1 MGRGKRFML
10 WFMGIFYVLAGVAH
24 FVRTD
29 AYMLMMPP
37 YLPAH
42 RELILLSGVA
52 EVVLGLAVLVPRTR
66 RLAAWGIILLL
77 IAIFPAN
84 LHIAMHDVPLFGAT
98 HGAGIWNWVRLPF
111 QGVLIAWA
119 WWYTQAAPGLRPGA
133 ERNSERES
141 LGGTCDRHAAAS
153 TAGAANETAPIRQ
166 GLGSPRL

>member
-29 AYMLMMPP
+29 AYMPMMPP
-37 YLPAH
+37 YLPAP

-52 EVVLGLAVLVPRTR
+52 EVVLGVAVLVPQTR

-84 LHIAMHDVPLFGAT
+84 LHVAMHDVPLFGAT
-98 HGAGIWNWVRLPF
+98 QGAGIWNWVRLPF

-119 WWYTQAAPGLRPGA
+119 WSYTRSDPRLRLGS
-133 ERNSERES
+133 ERNGEREAS
-141 LGGTCDRHAAAS
+141 GGTRDRHAAAS
-153 TAGAANETAPIRQ
+153 QAGAANEARYD
-166 GLGSPRL
+166 

>member
-29 AYMLMMPP
+29 AYMPMMPP

-42 RELILLSGVA
+42 RELVLLSGVA
-52 EVVLGLAVLVPRTR
+52 EVVLGLAVLAPQTR

-153 TAGAANETAPIRQ
+153 TAGAANEIRQ
-166 GLGSPRL
+166 

>member
-1 MGRGKRFML
+1 MSGGKRFML
-10 WFMGIFYVLAGVAH
+10 WFIGIFYVLAGIAH

-29 AYMLMMPP
+29 AYMPMMPP

-52 EVVLGLAVLVPRTR
+52 EVVLGLAVLVPQTR

-98 HGAGIWNWVRLPF
+98 QGAGIWNWVRLPF

-119 WWYTQAAPGLRPGA
+119 WWYTQADPRLRLG
-133 ERNSERES
+133 SERTEHES
-141 LGGTCDRHAAAS
+141 YGGTCDRHAAAS

-166 GLGSPRL
+166 GLGPPSL

>member
-29 AYMLMMPP
+29 AYMPMMPP

-42 RELILLSGVA
+42 RELVLLSGVA
-52 EVVLGLAVLVPRTR
+52 EVVLGLAVLVPQTR

-119 WWYTQAAPGLRPGA
+119 WWYTLADPRLRLGS
-133 ERNSERES
+133 ERNSEHES
-141 LGGTCDRHAAAS
+141 YGGTCDRHAAAS
-153 TAGAANETAPIRQ
+153 TAGAAKRDT
-166 GLGSPRL
+166 L

>member
-1 MGRGKRFML
+1 
-10 WFMGIFYVLAGVAH
+10 VLAGVAH

-29 AYMLMMPP
+29 VYLPMMPP

-52 EVVLGLAVLVPRTR
+52 EVVLGLAVLVPQTR

-98 HGAGIWNWVRLPF
+98 QGAGIWNWVRLPF

-119 WWYTQAAPGLRPGA
+119 WWYTKPDPRLRLGS
-133 ERNSERES
+133 ERNSEREAW
-141 LGGTCDRHAAAS
+141 GGTCDRHAATS
-153 TAGAANETAPIRQ
+153 TAGAAKRDGP
-166 GLGSPRL
+166 

>member
-1 MGRGKRFML
+1 MSRGKRAML
-10 WFMGIFYVLAGVAH
+10 WFMGIFYVLAGIAH
-24 FVRTD
+24 FVFTD
-29 AYMLMMPP
+29 AYLPMMPA
-37 YLPAH
+37 YLPEH
-42 RELILLSGVA
+42 RQLVLLSGVA
-52 EVVLGLAVLVPRTR
+52 QVALGLEVLFPQTR

-133 ERNSERES
+133 ERNSEREAW
-141 LGGTCDRHAAAS
+141 GGTCDRHAATS
-153 TAGAANETAPIRQ
+153 TAGAAKRDGP
-166 GLGSPRL
+166 